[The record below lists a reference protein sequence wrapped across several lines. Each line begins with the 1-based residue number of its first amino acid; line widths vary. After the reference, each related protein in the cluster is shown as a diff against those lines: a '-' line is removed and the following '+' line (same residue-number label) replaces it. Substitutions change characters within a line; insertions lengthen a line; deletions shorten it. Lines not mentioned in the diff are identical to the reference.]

1 MEYWRREALS
11 MRIAVVGVGGVGGYF
26 GAVLVRAGH
35 DVTFIARG
43 ETLAALRARPLI
55 VHDVSGDFEAAV
67 RATDRPAGVGPV
79 DLILLAVK
87 AYDLD
92 EAARAARPM
101 VGPESAVLAIQN
113 GVDHGERVAAVLGR
127 DVTLAGVTFVVAHRE
142 AAGVV
147 RRTDPAQ
154 RIDFAPLS
162 PPGRARAERA
172 AVALRDAGV
181 DARVVDDLPS
191 TLWRKLALVDVTST
205 LGSLTRAPLGVWLS
219 APASRALMLRT
230 AREVEAVAV
239 AEGLPLR
246 GVAEETIAV
255 LDGVEPS
262 LEPSMLVD
270 LRNGRPLEIDA
281 IQGAV
286 GRHGRAVGVAT
297 PVNDIA
303 YAALAP
309 LHLEALRRRAA
320 AGPD

>member
-1 MEYWRREALS
+1 
-11 MRIAVVGVGGVGGYF
+11 MRIAVVGAGGVGGYF
-26 GAVLVRAGH
+26 GAVFARAGH

-43 ETLAALRARPLI
+43 ETLAALQTRPL
-55 VHDVSGDFEAAV
+55 VVRDVGGDFEVAV
-67 RATDRPAGVGPV
+67 RATDRPADVGPV
-79 DLILLAVK
+79 DLVLLAVK
-87 AYDLD
+87 AYDQD

-113 GVDHGERVAAVLGR
+113 GVDHGERVAAVFGPE
-127 DVTLAGVTFVVAHRE
+127 VTLAGATFVVAHRE
-142 AAGVV
+142 APGVV

-154 RIDFAPLS
+154 RIDFAPVS
-162 PPGRARAERA
+162 PQGRARAER
-172 AVALRDAGV
+172 VASALHDAGV
-181 DARVVDDLPS
+181 EARVVEDLPS

-205 LGSLTRAPLGVWLS
+205 LGCLTRAPLGVWLS
-219 APASRALMLRT
+219 APESRELMLRT

-239 AEGLPLR
+239 ARGLPLG
-246 GVAEETIAV
+246 GVAEETVAMLERV
-255 LDGVEPS
+255 QPS

-297 PVNDIA
+297 PVNDIV

-309 LHLEALRRRAA
+309 LHRQALRRRHAPA
-320 AGPD
+320 VG

>member
-1 MEYWRREALS
+1 
-11 MRIAVVGVGGVGGYF
+11 MRIAVVGAGGVGGYF

-43 ETLAALRARPLI
+43 ETLAALRVRPLL
-55 VHDVSGDFEAAV
+55 VRDVSGDLEVAV
-67 RATDRPAGVGPV
+67 RATDRPEEVGPV
-79 DLILLAVK
+79 DLVLLAVK

-92 EAARAARPM
+92 DAAQAARPM
-101 VGPESAVLAIQN
+101 VGPDTAVLAIQN
-113 GVDHGERVAAVLGR
+113 GVDHGERVAAILGP
-127 DVTLAGVTFVVAHRE
+127 DVTLAGATFVVAHRE
-142 AAGVV
+142 APGVV

-162 PPGRARAERA
+162 PAGRGRAERVVA
-172 AVALRDAGV
+172 ALRDAGV
-181 DARVVDDLPS
+181 DARLVDDLPS

-205 LGSLTRAPLGVWLS
+205 LGCLTRAPLGVWLS
-219 APASRALMLRT
+219 APESRDLMLRT

-246 GVAEETIAV
+246 GVAEETLAI
-255 LDGVEPS
+255 LERVEPS

-286 GRHGRAVGVAT
+286 GRHGRAVGIPT
-297 PVNDIA
+297 PVNDIV

-309 LHLEALRRRAA
+309 LHREALRRRA
-320 AGPD
+320 GEQG